1 MSSLQHGNAD
11 IRLRRLA
18 WVAAGI
24 VLLCFLGQGVFGWLN
39 RASAQHSSSSG
50 WSATGVVSILT
61 AAPLLGF
68 PIVGF
73 VLAQKRPTNAI
84 GWIMLGIGFSLA
96 VPLDGYAH
104 YALITRGGAL
114 PGGGYAEAINGPS
127 WVPFIGLA
135 GIFLVLLFPDGH
147 LPSQRWRWF
156 ARFAAI
162 GMILSAAVVLFGP
175 GSFETMP
182 KFSNPLGVSWTRPF
196 LFLVLAIPISIVGA
210 AVSMIQRFRR
220 SSGIERLQL
229 KWLVTAVGVMA
240 GFFLLVMPL
249 SLFAGSPVP
258 GWLSVLQSLT
268 LVPFALIPIAI
279 GFAVLRYRLYEIDVV
294 INRAVLYASLAVFI
308 SVVYVAIVVGI
319 GAIVGSQGN
328 AVLSA
333 LAAAV
338 VALAFQPV
346 RRRAQRFADRL
357 VYGKRA
363 TPYEVLS
370 QFSDRLAGAFATED
384 LLPRM
389 ARILLEGTAAERAD
403 VWVKVGDRLQVGASA
418 PVDAPVRASV
428 DADAL
433 PESLIL
439 VRHQGDLLGAI
450 SVEKRPGESLTPT
463 EEKLVQDL
471 ASQAGLVIRNSAL
484 IEELRASR
492 ERLVRAQDEER
503 RKLERNLHDGAQQQL
518 VALAV
523 KLRLVQGVVSKDDE
537 RVRGMLTDLQS
548 DASEALENLRDL
560 ARGIYPPLLADRGL
574 AAAIEAQAR
583 KSTVPI
589 EIDSDGIGRY
599 PQELEAAVYF
609 SCLEALQNVAKYA
622 GAASA
627 TVRLHAVDDV
637 LFFEVTD
644 DGAGFDASEHRM
656 GTGLQ
661 GITDRLA
668 ALGGSLDVR
677 SSPGSGTTV
686 SGRIPARGASR

>member
-1 MSSLQHGNAD
+1 VIGIL
-11 IRLRRLA
+11 I
-18 WVAAGI
+18 AAG
-24 VLLCFLGQGVFGWLN
+24 FLAQAVFAWLNRSSARPTNANWSGSGVFGFL
-39 RASAQHSSSSG
+39 A
-50 WSATGVVSILT
+50 

-68 PIVGF
+68 PIVGL
-73 VLAQKRPTNAI
+73 VLALKRPRNAI
-84 GWIMLGIGFSLA
+84 GWIMLGSGLSISL
-96 VPLDGYAH
+96 PLDAYAH
-104 YALITRGGAL
+104 YALLTRGGAI
-114 PGGGYAEAINGPS
+114 PGGVLAETLAEPTWIPL
-127 WVPFIGLA
+127 IGLS

-147 LPSQRWRWF
+147 LPSPRWRWF
-156 ARFAAI
+156 ARVAAGALVVGVAAI
-162 GMILSAAVVLFGP
+162 LFQAGTFA
-175 GSFETMP
+175 SFP
-182 KFSNPLGVSWTRPF
+182 QYSNPLGVSWAGPF
-196 LFLVLAIPISIVGA
+196 LLSILAIPIAIGGA
-210 AVSMIQRFRR
+210 AVSLVQRFRR
-220 SSGIERLQL
+220 SSGDERLQL
-229 KWLVTAVGVMA
+229 KWLATAVAFMA
-240 GFFLLVMPL
+240 VVFLIVEPL
-249 SLFAGSPVP
+249 SVIVGDPAPPWLLRLQNLALLPFGFIPV
-258 GWLSVLQSLT
+258 
-268 LVPFALIPIAI
+268 AI
-279 GFAVLRYRLYEIDVV
+279 GFAVLRYRLYDIDVV

-370 QFSDRLAGAFATED
+370 QFSDRLAGTYATED

-403 VWVKVGDRLQVGASA
+403 VWVKVGDRLKVGASA
-418 PVDAPVRASV
+418 PADASALPSV
-428 DADAL
+428 DTDAL
-433 PESLIL
+433 PEGLIP

-450 SVEKRPGESLTPT
+450 SVRKRPSESLTPT
-463 EEKLVQDL
+463 EEKLVNDL
-471 ASQAGLVIRNSAL
+471 ASQAGLVLRNSAL

-523 KLRLVQGVVSKDDE
+523 KLRLVEGVVSKEDE

-548 DASEALENLRDL
+548 DASDALENLRDL

-589 EIDSDGIGRY
+589 EIETDGIGRY

-622 GAASA
+622 GAARA
-627 TVRLHAVDDV
+627 TVRLHAMDDV
-637 LFFEVTD
+637 LFFEVSD

-668 ALGGSLDVR
+668 ALGGSLDIR
-677 SSPGSGTTV
+677 SSPGRGTTV
-686 SGRIPARGASR
+686 SGTIPARTGSR